1 MKAKKAQARI
11 VQSNQLERIFD
22 ALPDSIIA
30 CDREGK
36 ILRTNAAA
44 LKLFEVAVAPGTS
57 YQQFLRHYEM
67 GDEQQRALSLEPWL
81 MSLIIGEEASS
92 PQEETIFL
100 QVPSGREVYV
110 RIYCLAVLDAQKHA
124 VGTAYVFHDITH
136 FYHKALHLQRV
147 HHAVL
152 NLREAIAHIPEHSD
166 IACPEG
172 PFLLSPPVLF
182 VAQQLVDMIGQ
193 VLDCQY
199 VSLLALGPPAGHVYY
214 VVGSGF
220 TSEQEHY
227 RREMRGC
234 FLPSELVDETTL
246 ARLAANQ
253 EVILPAD
260 RLRLPPGLRED
271 VGAKNLLL
279 IPMFLE
285 KQLAGALVI
294 AKAGFDSGYMPE
306 EIELVK
312 AVATETVLI
321 LECCHCLHKQDETQV
336 RELVR
341 QEMDRLVNEFL
352 NLASHELKTS
362 LTVIKG
368 NIQLAQRRLATLRRQ
383 IIEQLGQV
391 SAKIEQAQQ
400 PLEAAVQGVRLQERM
415 IKDLIDDACI
425 QSNTLELHM
434 QRWDLSALLREAV
447 ARQQR
452 SAPERTIVLDIVPAE
467 KVVPIIA
474 DADRITQVINGY
486 LANALD
492 YSPADQPVTVQ
503 LTVED
508 AVVRVSVH
516 DEGPGIPLE
525 EQGHIWDRFYYAKR
539 IADQHELNVSLGLGL
554 YFCQAFIARHHGSV
568 GVQSDPE
575 HGTTFWFTLPIE
587 ASPTRNLAPA
597 RGATTVHLS
606 DG

>member
-1 MKAKKAQARI
+1 MKAKEAHAK
-11 VQSNQLERIFD
+11 VMLSNQLERIFD
-22 ALPDSIIA
+22 TLPGGIIV

-44 LKLFEVAVAPGTS
+44 LKLFEVAAAPGTS
-57 YQQFLRHYEM
+57 YQQFLQHYEM

-81 MSLIIGEEASS
+81 MSLIIGEAACS

-110 RIYCLAVLDAQKHA
+110 HICCLALLDAQKHA
-124 VGTAYVFHDITH
+124 VGTVYVIHDITH
-136 FYHKALHLQRV
+136 FYQKALHLQRA
-147 HHAVL
+147 HRAVL
-152 NLREAIAHIPEHSD
+152 NLREAIARMPEYID
-166 IACPEG
+166 LACPEG
-172 PFLLSPPVLF
+172 PFLLSPSVLF
-182 VAQQLVDMIGQ
+182 IVQQLVDVIGQ

-199 VSLLALGPPAGHVYY
+199 VSLLALVPPAGHLYY

-234 FLPSELVDETTL
+234 FLPSEVVDETVL

-260 RLRLPPGLRED
+260 HLLLPRFRED
-271 VGAKNLLL
+271 LGAENLLL

-285 KQLAGALVI
+285 KQLAGGLVI
-294 AKAGFDSGYMPE
+294 AKAGFDSEYTPE

-321 LECCHCLHKQDETQV
+321 LECCHCLHGQAET
-336 RELVR
+336 RDRALVR
-341 QEMDRLVNEFL
+341 QEIDRLVNEFL

-383 IIEQLGQV
+383 IIEQHGQV
-391 SAKIEQAQQ
+391 SEKLEQAQQ
-400 PLEAAVQGVRLQERM
+400 PLEAAVQSARLQERM
-415 IKDLIDDACI
+415 IKDLVDDARI

-434 QRWDLSALLREAV
+434 QRWDLIALLREAV
-447 ARQQR
+447 VKQQR

-474 DADRITQVINGY
+474 DADRITQVINSY
-486 LANALD
+486 LANALS
-492 YSPADQPVTVQ
+492 YSPADQPVTVR

-508 AVVRVSVH
+508 AVARVSVH

-525 EQGHIWDRFYYAKR
+525 EQGHIWDRFYYVKR

-554 YFCQAFIARHHGSV
+554 YFCQAFIERHHGSV
-568 GVQSDPE
+568 GVQSDPG
-575 HGTTFWFTLPIE
+575 HGATFWFTLPIE

-597 RGATTVHLS
+597 RDATTVHQ
-606 DG
+606 